1 MHCFTK
7 MNYEEFIFT
16 VTTCTFESGFC
27 DFANDLLSDDFD
39 WTIGKYTK
47 SLTTGPIF
55 DHTTGK
61 GLL

>member
-1 MHCFTK
+1 MKLIF
-7 MNYEEFIFT
+7 FT